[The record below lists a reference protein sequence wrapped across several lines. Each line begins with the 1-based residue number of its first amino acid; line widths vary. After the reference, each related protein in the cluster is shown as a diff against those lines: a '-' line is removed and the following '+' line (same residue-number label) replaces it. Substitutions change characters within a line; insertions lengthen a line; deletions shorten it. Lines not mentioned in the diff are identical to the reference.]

1 MRHAD
6 ANVGVMQDAVTID
19 AGAQTFGAGV
29 LQALIAALRRSSPGD
44 LIRVT
49 GTNPGLGGDLD
60 RWCRFTRNTVVSATE
75 TGGRTTWTMR
85 CGELPQGFTVKRP
98 VGSRLWLY
106 TNFDCNLHCDYCCV
120 RSSRAARRA
129 LGLDRVRRITS
140 EASALRVGEFFVT
153 GGEPF
158 LLPDIAA
165 IIAACATSA
174 PTTVLTNGMLFAGR
188 KLEALRSLSPLG
200 VTLQISLDSPTPA
213 LHDAHR
219 GGGTWLRAWR
229 VVQTAR
235 AEGFRVRI
243 AATVSSEEEA
253 AAFDAFLD
261 ERDVAPEDRVIRR
274 IALRAQRRSECHSPA
289 PISSR
294 KSPSLPKGST
304 GIQSGPMSRFLR
316 HCEDLSPS
324 GGIRRSR
331 AGVRRGAQAQRAAR
345 RNFQLR
351 LAG

>member
-1 MRHAD
+1 
-6 ANVGVMQDAVTID
+6 MQDAVTID

-75 TGGRTTWTMR
+75 NGGRTTWTMR

-120 RSSRAARRA
+120 RSTPRAARRA

-188 KLEALRSLSPLG
+188 RLEALRSLSPVG
-200 VTLQISLDSPTPA
+200 VTLQISLDSPTPE

-229 VVQTAR
+229 GVQTAR

-243 AATVSSEEEA
+243 AATVSSDEQA

-274 IALRAQRRSECHSPA
+274 IALRGAAVVGVPLARVDLIPEITITADGVYWHPVGADDPDFVTAKIFPLAEAFATVGRAFDEERMHSAQ
-289 PISSR
+289 
-294 KSPSLPKGST
+294 L
-304 GIQSGPMSRFLR
+304 
-316 HCEDLSPS
+316 
-324 GGIRRSR
+324 
-331 AGVRRGAQAQRAAR
+331 AR
-345 RNFQLR
+345 IFNC
-351 LAG
+351 A

>member
-1 MRHAD
+1 
-6 ANVGVMQDAVTID
+6 MQDAETID

-85 CGELPQGFTVKRP
+85 CGELPQRFTVKRP

-120 RSSRAARRA
+120 RSTPRAARRA

-188 KLEALRSLSPLG
+188 RLEALCSLSPVG
-200 VTLQISLDSPTPA
+200 VTLQISLDSPTPE
-213 LHDAHR
+213 LHVAHR

-229 VVQTAR
+229 GVQTAR

-243 AATVSSEEEA
+243 AATVSSDEKA

-274 IALRAQRRSECHSPA
+274 IALRGAAVIGVPLARVDLIPEITITADGVYWHPVGADDADFFVTAKIFPLAEAFAAVGRVFDEERMHSAQ
-289 PISSR
+289 
-294 KSPSLPKGST
+294 L
-304 GIQSGPMSRFLR
+304 
-316 HCEDLSPS
+316 
-324 GGIRRSR
+324 
-331 AGVRRGAQAQRAAR
+331 AR
-345 RNFQLR
+345 IFNC
-351 LAG
+351 A

>member
-1 MRHAD
+1 
-6 ANVGVMQDAVTID
+6 MQDAVTID

-120 RSSRAARRA
+120 RSTPRAARRA

-158 LLPDIAA
+158 MLPDIAA

-174 PTTVLTNGMLFAGR
+174 PTTVLTNGMLFVGR
-188 KLEALRSLSPLG
+188 RLEALRSLSPVG
-200 VTLQISLDSPTPA
+200 VTLQISLDSPTPE

-229 VVQTAR
+229 GVQTAR

-243 AATVSSEEEA
+243 AATVSSDEEA

-274 IALRAQRRSECHSPA
+274 IALRGAAVVGVPLARVDLLPEITITADGVYWHPVGADDADFFVTAKIFPLAEAFAAVGRVFDEERMHSAQ
-289 PISSR
+289 
-294 KSPSLPKGST
+294 L
-304 GIQSGPMSRFLR
+304 
-316 HCEDLSPS
+316 
-324 GGIRRSR
+324 
-331 AGVRRGAQAQRAAR
+331 AR
-345 RNFQLR
+345 IFNC
-351 LAG
+351 A

>member
-1 MRHAD
+1 
-6 ANVGVMQDAVTID
+6 MQDAVTID

-120 RSSRAARRA
+120 RSTPRAARRA

-158 LLPDIAA
+158 MLPDIAA

-174 PTTVLTNGMLFAGR
+174 PTTVLTNGMLFVGR
-188 KLEALRSLSPLG
+188 RLEALRSLSPVG
-200 VTLQISLDSPTPA
+200 VTLQISLDSPTPE

-229 VVQTAR
+229 GVQTAR

-243 AATVSSEEEA
+243 AATVSSDEEA
-253 AAFDAFLD
+253 AAFDTFLD

-274 IALRAQRRSECHSPA
+274 IALRGAAVVGVPLARVDLIPEITITADGVYWHPVGADDADFFVTAKIFPLAEAFAAVGRVFDEERMHSAQ
-289 PISSR
+289 
-294 KSPSLPKGST
+294 L
-304 GIQSGPMSRFLR
+304 
-316 HCEDLSPS
+316 
-324 GGIRRSR
+324 
-331 AGVRRGAQAQRAAR
+331 AR
-345 RNFQLR
+345 IFNC
-351 LAG
+351 A